1 MDKTEDDIGFRL
13 YTLWL
18 CDKTMRQLKHFA
30 VDDGVSVASMV
41 RKLIDEYIR
50 IRAGLDI

>member
-30 VDDGVSVASMV
+30 VDDGVSVAIIV
-41 RKLIDEYIR
+41 RRLIDDYVDLRKLTM
-50 IRAGLDI
+50 